1 MSVYTLQ
8 SIVRKAH
15 LFSSHIIVPQIY
27 ATRFSFRKIVI
38 RVCGKDRWKYKTF
51 TFSTEGECIQV
62 TRNRPRFFLLFLSCN
77 RGKDLLSSNYG
88 AKNAQKITMKHL
100 MTKAAL
106 VFLKMQKSSPRAK
119 TFSRFDVN
127 FPD

>member
-88 AKNAQKITMKHL
+88 GKNAEKITTKHL
-100 MTKAAL
+100 MTKAGRWFSWENA
-106 VFLKMQKSSPRAK
+106 SPCRAPK
-119 TFSRFDVN
+119 PFHDLM
-127 FPD
+127 